1 MNWFIKAVLNTWDF
15 SGRSCRKEFWYYQLV
30 LTAIILV
37 GVLMDYKFGLV
48 QEQELIGPFTIGIS
62 ILSAVT
68 NISIIVRR
76 LHDTGLSGFWTLLI
90 FVPLGNFILIAMAVR
105 AGDENENK
113 YGPPPHTSLEHNA
126 SEGSDPNNQ
135 TRFDA

>member
-48 QEQELIGPFTIGIS
+48 QEQELIGPIAIGIS

-90 FVPLGNFILIAMAVR
+90 FVPLGSLVLFVMAAR
-105 AGDENENK
+105 AGDENENT
-113 YGPPPHTSLEHNA
+113 YGPPPHISPEHHS
-126 SEGSDPNNQ
+126 SEDRDPNNQ